1 MRLLTLVYT
10 LCATVFVSSVLAKPS
25 YKREPL
31 NTSTLKV
38 HAAAYLSEMQPLLK
52 DFEQRNPDIK
62 IDYTAVSS
70 NLLTQQI
77 RDPSNSQPDVTISSV
92 MDQQIRLVN
101 DGFALPYH
109 YPNQEVLPPWT
120 HWRDE
125 LYGFS
130 YEPAV
135 IVFNKTFLE
144 GKRTPTNRV
153 ELIHFI
159 RRYSDELQ
167 AKIGLFDIRK
177 VGMGYLL
184 WSFERAQATNY
195 GQFLELFNS
204 HDARTF
210 NSSAAMLEAVN
221 RGDIAM
227 AYNIVGSYAKTFA
240 QSSSNVVIVSASDYT
255 PVIIRSVFINRTT
268 DKAHQA
274 QRFINYLLSYQGQ
287 KVMAEQTNMPP
298 IRTDIESENAAHVMR
313 HRYAEQLK
321 PLPLDV
327 SLLVI
332 SDQSKKKIVIS
343 EWENALKDYD

>member
-1 MRLLTLVYT
+1 MNNLTRFLAFLSLAIASNGYAALTLEQDT
-10 LCATVFVSSVLAKPS
+10 LHPV
-25 YKREPL
+25 
-31 NTSTLKV
+31 TLKV
-38 HAAAYLSEMQPLLK
+38 HAAAYLSEMQPLID
-52 DFEQRNPDIK
+52 DFERRNPDIL
-62 IDYTAVSS
+62 IDYKAVSS

-77 RDPSNSQPDVTISSV
+77 RDPATLPPDVTISSV

-101 DGFALPYH
+101 DGYALRTPYTDKS
-109 YPNQEVLPPWT
+109 VLPSWT
-120 HWRDE
+120 HWREE

-135 IVFNKTFLE
+135 IVFNRAFLY

-159 RRYSDELQ
+159 RRHSNELQ

-204 HDARTF
+204 HDALTF

-221 RGDIAM
+221 RGDINM
-227 AYNIVGSYAKTFA
+227 AYNVVGSYAKSFEED
-240 QSSSNVVIVSASDYT
+240 NDGIVVVAATDYT
-255 PVIIRSVFINRTT
+255 PVIIRSAFVNKTT
-268 DKAHQA
+268 ETPIHA
-274 QRFINYLLSYQGQ
+274 QRFLNYLLSYQGQ

-298 IRTDIESENAAHVMR
+298 IRLDVESEKTAHVMR
-313 HRYAEQLK
+313 NQLADQLK

-332 SDQSKKKIVIS
+332 SDQSKKQIVIS
-343 EWENALKDYD
+343 EWENALKDYE